1 MRNITYIFI
10 SVALIVFAS
19 CGNKTAEGLAERVVP
34 AYAHNIKF
42 KTMPSADGKD
52 YFELFMRGN
61 RLIIKG
67 NNAGSMA
74 VGLNYYLKNYCNTT
88 VSWYDFNP
96 VTVPQSMPAVEKRER
111 HSALCSDRF
120 FLNYC
125 TFGYTFCYWTWKEW
139 ERFIDWMAL
148 NGVNLPLAIT
158 GQEAVWLEVWKE
170 MGMQEAD
177 VLDYFTGPAH
187 LPWQR
192 MGNIDKFDGPLTI
205 EWIEAQSE
213 LQKKIVERERNFGM
227 RPVLGA
233 FAGHVPEQIAL
244 KERYYSCN
252 WLESDEYKT
261 YFIYPSEEIFGEIQ
275 KRYLETQEKLFGT
288 DHVYAA
294 DLFNEMAPPSWEP
307 DSLASI
313 ASRMYESIDDVD
325 PGAEWIQMGWMFL
338 SSQNMWTKERI
349 QAYLNACPSG
359 KVKILDYRGE
369 YNEAWERTENFFGAP
384 FIWCYLGNFGGNHNI
399 EGYPRDIH
407 SRIDKVL
414 TRAENCSGIGCVP
427 EGLDVNQ
434 EIYEYVFE
442 NAWSFVKPVDDWVT
456 LVADTHFGGVSDSFR
471 DAWKS
476 MADSVLFTYS
486 NTRGTL
492 VNLRPYLFKPSI
504 WTGDSD
510 YFYDNAI
517 LFRIWGKMLE
527 ETSDSELYKFD
538 VVNVARQVMGNLFK
552 DLKNDYIYAAS
563 IRDYDQ
569 MHKLRGM
576 MMELLDDLDLLLS
589 SRPEFSLEKWIGD
602 ARRWGVSDGCADEY
616 EKNVRH
622 ILTVWYDCGF
632 ETLDDYANRNY
643 SGLTRTYYKTRWEM
657 FCDEIEQTVA
667 VGKRFDQNSFDKK
680 MWNVGLSWCDSVGLD
695 EPEQTSNMSPAQLSL
710 MMYDKYGRFI
720 KQMDKCNLK
729 NAFAQTEYYS
739 YANSVL
745 TRRPKVVL
753 LGDSITQNWYTLDE
767 KFFDEN
773 NFAGRGISGQTSAQL
788 LSRFRSDVVNLH
800 PEYVAILVGI
810 NDFAMNRGEIPAKDI
825 LDNVISMCE
834 LAKIN
839 GIKPILCSL
848 VPCRKIGWL
857 PQRNNIAEEVIA
869 YNGQLKDYA
878 VRNGIPY
885 VDYHT
890 PMADIDGGLKPQY
903 NYDEVHVT
911 VQAYRKMEEIFL
923 KKLSELD

>member
-1 MRNITYIFI
+1 MRKITYIFI
-10 SVALIVFAS
+10 SVALFVFSS
-19 CGNKTAEGLAERVVP
+19 CGNETAEGLAERIVP
-34 AYAHNIKF
+34 AYARNIKF
-42 KTMPSADGKD
+42 KTLQSADGKD
-52 YFELFMRGN
+52 YFELFMRGD

-74 VGLNYYLKNYCNTT
+74 VGLNYYLKNYCNAT

-96 VTVPQSMPAVEKRER
+96 VSVPQEMPAVEKKER
-111 HSALCSDRF
+111 HSAICSDRF

-148 NGVNLPLAIT
+148 NGVNMPLAIT
-158 GQEAVWLEVWKE
+158 GQEAVWLDVWKQ

-205 EWIEAQSE
+205 EWIESQAE
-213 LQKKIVERERNFGM
+213 LQKKIVERERSFGM

-244 KERYYSCN
+244 KDRYYTCN
-252 WLESDEYKT
+252 WLESDKYKT
-261 YFIYPSEEIFGEIQ
+261 YFIYPSEDIFGEIQ

-313 ASRMYESIDDVD
+313 SSRMYESIDDVD

-338 SSQNMWTKERI
+338 SSQDMWTKERI
-349 QAYLNACPSG
+349 QAYLDACPSG

-369 YNEAWERTENFFGAP
+369 CNEAWERTENFFGAP

-399 EGYPRDIH
+399 EGSPGDIQ
-407 SRIDKVL
+407 SRIAKVMAQ
-414 TRAENCSGIGCVP
+414 AENCSGIGCVP

-442 NAWSFVKPVDDWVT
+442 NAWSFVKPVEDWVT

-510 YFYDNAI
+510 YFYDNVT
-517 LFRIWGKMLE
+517 LYRIWGKMLE
-527 ETSDSELYKFD
+527 DTSGSELYKFD
-538 VVNVARQVMGNLFK
+538 VINVARQVMGNLFK

-589 SRPEFSLEKWIGD
+589 SRPEFSLEKWISD
-602 ARRWGVSDGCADEY
+602 ARRWGASDGRADEY

-622 ILTVWYDCGF
+622 LLTVWYDCGF

-657 FCDEIEQTVA
+657 FCDEIERTVA
-667 VGKRFDQNSFDKK
+667 VGKRFDQDSFDKK
-680 MWNVGLSWCDSVGLD
+680 MWDAGISWCDSVGLD
-695 EPEQTSNMSPAQLSL
+695 ELEQTSNISPAQLSL

-753 LGDSITQNWYTLDE
+753 FGDSITENWYTLDE

-834 LAKIN
+834 LAKVN
-839 GIKPILCSL
+839 GIKPMLCSL

-869 YNGQLKDYA
+869 YNSQLKDYA
-878 VRNGIPY
+878 VRNGIAY

-890 PMADIDGGLKPQY
+890 PMADLDGGLKPQY

-911 VQAYRKMEEIFL
+911 VPAYRKMEEIFL